1 MTRRDTLQCVHE
13 PFGDAFYF
21 GPERL
26 SERYEKDE
34 EGRIESGF
42 SESTFKTIFDRIERE
57 NAEVGLS
64 CPSALNCFSR
74 LLSCCLLCFF
84 WSLRTVMPN
93 TTTIPFLILVLMLAF
108 VTCDSLTSTIT
119 PLHDS
124 RKDPAIQLATNG
136 HIKAS
141 YASISSGNFAP
152 DAAFLPF
159 LVSFLLPNHSHHLR
173 VPT

>member
-34 EGRIESGF
+34 KGRIESGF

-119 PLHDS
+119 PLHYCMCRQS
-124 RKDPAIQLATNG
+124 RKDPAIQLATNRA
-136 HIKAS
+136 ISKPLMPAS
-141 YASISSGNFAP
+141 PTATSP
-152 DAAFLPF
+152 PRPPTPR
-159 LVSFLLPNHSHHLR
+159 SFLS
-173 VPT
+173 

>member
-34 EGRIESGF
+34 KGRIESGF
-42 SESTFKTIFDRIERE
+42 SESTFKTIFERIERE
-57 NAEVGLS
+57 NAQVGLS

-74 LLSCCLLCFF
+74 LLSYCLLCFF

-93 TTTIPFLILVLMLAF
+93 TTTISFLILALMLAF
-108 VTCDSLTSTIT
+108 VTCDSLTSAIA
-119 PLHDS
+119 PLHHCICQQS
-124 RKDPAIQLATNG
+124 RKNPATQLATNRA
-136 HIKAS
+136 ISKPLMPAS
-141 YASISSGNFAP
+141 PMTTSPPRPSTP
-152 DAAFLPF
+152 H
-159 LVSFLLPNHSHHLR
+159 SFLS
-173 VPT
+173 